1 MAVLLHK
8 TQTGQAFPRVKKLS
22 FSSDGMLVALSDTRL
37 SIIDMAS
44 GNLRNTIDFQGL
56 AAISSDYKLVAES
69 VYTREINRSIEYINI
84 IEMKSGSVIKKIQ
97 VRIPKRALISDYG
110 AMLDF
115 TPDNKHLVIVSGITA
130 YLFNIEAA
138 SLVRIFDLCPFSFQ
152 TDSYA
157 PPKYSKIRQFA
168 TTNREQPLLA
178 VGGNNQLNIW
188 DLYNE
193 KLHGR
198 FNHHE
203 YILCSTVAFSPDGD
217 YVLSGDDAD
226 GNYNIKVWRT
236 KDGLCI
242 GTICTDYTT
251 LSMDFSRQGN
261 IVVGGT
267 NLYSKGKPTIKIYD
281 LSGKEQAAFGN
292 EYKRF
297 DCVKFSPDGK
307 NLAAASDDGIITIW
321 NV

>member
-1 MAVLLHK
+1 MADLLHK
-8 TQTGQAFPRVKKLS
+8 IQTGKAFPRVKKLS

-37 SIIDMAS
+37 SIIDVAG
-44 GNLRNTIDFQGL
+44 GNLRNSIDFQGL

-69 VYTREINRSIEYINI
+69 VYTKEINRSIEYINI
-84 IEMKSGSVIKKIQ
+84 IDTKSWNVIKKIQ
-97 VRIPKRALISDYG
+97 VRIPRRALISDYG

-115 TPDNKHLVIVSGITA
+115 TPDNQHLVIVSGITA
-130 YLFNIEAA
+130 YLFNIEDA
-138 SLVRIFDLCPFSFQ
+138 SLVRTLELCPFSFQ
-152 TDSYA
+152 SDSYA

-168 TTNREQPLLA
+168 LTNREQPLLA

-198 FNHHE
+198 FNHHRH
-203 YILCSTVAFSPDGD
+203 ILCRSVAFSPDGD

-226 GNYNIKVWRT
+226 GDYNMKVWRT
-236 KDGLCI
+236 KDGLCL
-242 GTICTDYTT
+242 GTINTDYTI
-251 LSMDFSRQGN
+251 LSMDFSRQGK

-267 NLYSKGKPTIKIYD
+267 NLYSKGKPTIKMYD
-281 LSGKEQAAFGN
+281 LSGKELAVFGS
-292 EYKRF
+292 EFKTIE
-297 DCVKFSPDGK
+297 CVKFSPDGK
-307 NLAAASDDGIITIW
+307 TLAAASDDGNITIW